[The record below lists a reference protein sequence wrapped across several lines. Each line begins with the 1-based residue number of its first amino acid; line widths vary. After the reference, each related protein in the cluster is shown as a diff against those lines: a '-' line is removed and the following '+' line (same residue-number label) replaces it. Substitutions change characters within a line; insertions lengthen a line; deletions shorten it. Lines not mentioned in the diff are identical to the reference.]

1 MSKKETKKSAK
12 TVGPKWTR
20 AGTHSTYELASEER
34 DMLMNDE
41 TLQVK
46 VRRRH
51 ATDNYTV
58 HFRKN
63 PELTLE
69 KKAKKK
75 EKPQKKKRSKKQA

>member
-1 MSKKETKKSAK
+1 MSKKENKKAQK
-12 TVGPKWTR
+12 TIGAKWTR
-20 AGTHSTYELASEER
+20 AGTHSTYELACEER
-34 DMLMNDE
+34 DMLKNDE

-51 ATDNYTV
+51 ADDNFTV

-63 PELTLE
+63 PELALE
-69 KKAKKK
+69 KKTKKK